1 MHATVRRYD
10 GVDESRTDELKQKVN
25 ETLLPRISKL
35 PGFDGYFLIEAG
47 KGVMTSISL
56 FDESAQ
62 ADESTRVASSWVRDE
77 KLESALPNPPKI
89 TLGEVIAMREPNGTA
104 RA

>member
-1 MHATVRRYD
+1 MHATVRRYE
-10 GVDESRTDELKQKVN
+10 GVDVSRTDELTKKVN
-25 ETLLPRISKL
+25 ESLIPSLSKL

-47 KGVMTSISL
+47 EGVMTSISL

-62 ADESTRVASSWVRDE
+62 ADESTRLAGTWVRDE

-89 TLGEVIAMREPNGTA
+89 TFGKVIAQSEMKEVV